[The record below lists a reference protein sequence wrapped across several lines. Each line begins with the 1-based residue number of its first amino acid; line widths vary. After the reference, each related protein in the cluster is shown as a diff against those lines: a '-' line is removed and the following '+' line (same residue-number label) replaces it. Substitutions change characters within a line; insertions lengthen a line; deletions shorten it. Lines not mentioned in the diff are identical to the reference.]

1 MQINR
6 VSSLDRPNGGES
18 AFVDRRRKGEIR
30 VTGQAGRPG
39 HSEGRQAVRLLTARR
54 PRQHAEPW
62 MLLLVIILAL
72 AACSGDSGAEG
83 VAATSTTGRAATT
96 TSASTATTAA
106 TEDRETAVMT
116 AYRAFWNDVVAAART
131 ADWRSPRLD
140 DHATGEMLD
149 RIRSQLRGL
158 QFQGWVARGTIQ
170 VSPRLVGLTSKK
182 ATVQDCVDTS
192 RFRRYD
198 PKKRQ
203 WLDSGGGQPDRQR
216 STLILDAQGHW
227 KVADS
232 EVSGKCAG

>member
-1 MQINR
+1 
-6 VSSLDRPNGGES
+6 
-18 AFVDRRRKGEIR
+18 
-30 VTGQAGRPG
+30 
-39 HSEGRQAVRLLTARR
+39 
-54 PRQHAEPW
+54 
-62 MLLLVIILAL
+62 MLVLAIILAL
-72 AACSGDSGAEG
+72 GACSGNSDAKDA
-83 VAATSTTGRAATT
+83 AATSTTSGPAATT
-96 TSASTATTAA
+96 STATRTTAT
-106 TEDRETAVMT
+106 TEDQRAAVLA
-116 AYRAFWNDVVAAART
+116 AYRGFWADVVAAART

-140 DHATGEMLD
+140 DHATGKMLD

-170 VSPRLVGLTSKK
+170 VSPRLVGLASKK

-216 STLILDAQGHW
+216 STLTLDAQGQW

-232 EVSGKCAG
+232 EVSGKCGG